1 VILQTNK
8 DFKRLGNA
16 VGSVWCGQF
25 KTKIW
30 FRTWSPRRLE
40 KEKSMLL
47 SKFDVAERQLLQAI
61 RMFFGEE
68 DPVSIHTLAEAA
80 AQVLND
86 IGEKYGARS
95 FLRDSDIIR
104 EDKRKEWLARP
115 YL

>member
-1 VILQTNK
+1 
-8 DFKRLGNA
+8 
-16 VGSVWCGQF
+16 
-25 KTKIW
+25 
-30 FRTWSPRRLE
+30 
-40 KEKSMLL
+40 MLL